1 MKPTTFLLAAM
12 VLLASAG
19 SHSENLGTVGQT
31 YDLDRDG
38 REQLKDIA
46 RRKQANGELDI
57 FWKNYRD
64 KVENAIRHPA
74 PLGIKSNYEV
84 RSELRSLRFV
94 IPQNYRDESGKII
107 AKKGTVIEPLKIQ
120 PLQAGLI
127 FIDGRDQRQIDYA
140 IRLGRKEPYKI
151 VLTAGSPLELRIKYQ
166 NIKWMH
172 GTGIPFYFDQRKMII
187 TNFRR
192 LYGISIDSV
201 PAALHQRGDKLVI
214 DFGMSPL

>member
-1 MKPTTFLLAAM
+1 MKTSTL
-12 VLLASAG
+12 LLASMLSLVSLG
-19 SHSENLGTVGQT
+19 VHSENLGTVGQT

-46 RRKQANGELDI
+46 RRKQASGELDT

-64 KVENAIRHPA
+64 KVENAVRHPA
-74 PLGIKSNYEV
+74 PLGIKSSYEI

-94 IPQNYRDESGKII
+94 IPQNYKDESGRII

-120 PLQAGLI
+120 PLQTGLI

-140 IRLGRKEPYKI
+140 ILLGRKEPYKI
-151 VLTAGSPLELRIKYQ
+151 VLTAGSPLDLRIKYQ
-166 NIKWMH
+166 NAKWMH

-187 TNFRR
+187 ANFRK
-192 LYGISIDSV
+192 LYGIAIDSV
-201 PAALHQRGDKLVI
+201 PVALHQQGDKLAI
-214 DFGMSPL
+214 DFGIAPL